1 MIPQLKS
8 IFNQNQLTSL
18 VNLLTQTVN
27 SLIAGKEDVANK
39 QNSLAADVT
48 NTKYP
53 TVTAVNTGLA
63 LKLNLTGG
71 TMSGAIAMG
80 TNKITGLGTP
90 TANQDAATKLY
101 VDNSVGPIPTLN
113 QVLTTG
119 NTSQLNASIR
129 TLGLFDPTYVNYG
142 NVSLNN
148 NVFIITN
155 SFSTQ
160 ILKMQDTVFS
170 LGYHYNTKTVNLES
184 NLLSANRTFAFPDI
198 DGTFAMTSY
207 ADTAAATAGGIAQA
221 NANAY
226 TDIAVATKQN
236 LFDYSGAATASSSV
250 TIDNKKGGVATF
262 TRVIPAKDYRILTLN
277 SNLIFSTSKIIPVL
291 VYKDTGAGFP
301 VILNQFVIAG
311 KVDFIVANL
320 DADGSG
326 GLDTNDSLLIQ
337 YQIVG

>member
-18 VNLLTQTVN
+18 INLLTQNVN
-27 SLIAGKEDVANK
+27 ALIAGKENVSNK
-39 QNSLAADVT
+39 QNSLAPDGT

-63 LKLNLTGG
+63 AKLNLTGG

-101 VDNSVGPIPTLN
+101 VDNSVGAVPSLN
-113 QVLTTG
+113 SVLTSG
-119 NTSQLNASIR
+119 NISQLNASIR

-148 NVFIITN
+148 NVLIITN

-160 ILKMQDTVFS
+160 VIKMQDTVFS
-170 LGYHYNTKTVNLES
+170 LGFHSNTKTVNLDS
-184 NLLSANRTFAFPDI
+184 NILSTNRTFTFPDI
-198 DGTFAMTSY
+198 DGTFA
-207 ADTAAATAGGIAQA
+207 I
-221 NANAY
+221 
-226 TDIAVATKQN
+226 
-236 LFDYSGAATASSSV
+236 FDYSGSATGASSV
-250 TIDNKKGGVATF
+250 TIDNKKGGVARF
-262 TRVIPAKDYRILTLN
+262 TNVIPANDCRTLTLN
-277 SNLIFSTSKIIPVL
+277 SNFILSTSKIIPVL
-291 VYKDTGAGFP
+291 VYSGAGFP
-301 VILNQFVIAG
+301 VILSQSVVAG
-311 KVDFIVANL
+311 QVDFIVANL
-320 DADGSG
+320 DANGTG
-326 GLDTNDSLLIQ
+326 GASTDATISIE